1 MKVKKLT
8 VIFLAV
14 CMITVMLSGCTSTAE
29 GKVLY
34 DAMMKSQNVKS
45 CESDTKLTFR
55 LDASGLNEQE
65 QVAFEQIKAVL
76 NNAEMSISMKQNVNA
91 DNAATMAKA
100 NANVSMGGIKMDMDI
115 WLDMDMNSNP
125 IKLKEIITVPAII
138 TATDPSMA
146 GKEYIVFDLGA
157 MFNTPETEGQVSDV
171 EISDTVK
178 MMKEMQEKTLAF
190 MSQYLIKFDPGFKFI
205 TDEGTRDIVTPER
218 TVKAHIYQIK
228 LDDKAAKKL
237 VRYAV
242 NDFVNSKEAMDFF
255 TEYLKFIQKYTV
267 SVMGAENSSVD
278 FSDIMAEFENKKPEI
293 LAKFNAFMDSIENIQ
308 IIGEKGLVLEYAIDE
323 NGYVIGQSGSMDFVI
338 DAAKFSSIIDD
349 NTAEP
354 AAVAGTETTESTAT
368 EVVTPDAAGTAPEAV
383 ENTAPAAQGVYSV
396 GFDFNMIMYN
406 LNKEFNIEMP
416 VVTPENSIDY
426 MEMLRSAIPA
436 VEPAE
441 APADLPAE
449 VPVEVPAE

>member
-1 MKVKKLT
+1 MVRDKDGIFKTVMEKVFQVLCSSRASEMNYYIYVTSKLRYPVIEIIRCYNDYDGGVEMKVK
-8 VIFLAV
+8 INSHFLAV

-34 DAMMKSQNVKS
+34 DAMMKSQNVNHVRVIRS
-45 CESDTKLTFR
+45 NIQM
-55 LDASGLNEQE
+55 DASGLNEQE

-278 FSDIMAEFENKKPEI
+278 FSDIMAFENKSLK
-293 LAKFNAFMDSIENIQ
+293 
-308 IIGEKGLVLEYAIDE
+308 Y
-323 NGYVIGQSGSMDFVI
+323 
-338 DAAKFSSIIDD
+338 
-349 NTAEP
+349 
-354 AAVAGTETTESTAT
+354 
-368 EVVTPDAAGTAPEAV
+368 
-383 ENTAPAAQGVYSV
+383 
-396 GFDFNMIMYN
+396 
-406 LNKEFNIEMP
+406 
-416 VVTPENSIDY
+416 
-426 MEMLRSAIPA
+426 
-436 VEPAE
+436 
-441 APADLPAE
+441 
-449 VPVEVPAE
+449 